1 MAGYLNLLANSIDN
15 FTHGLSVGGAFL
27 VSTRLGITTTLA
39 ILCHEIPHEFSDFG
53 IILNAGFSR
62 YKAAALQLITAGGGL
77 LGALFALMCSGSA
90 NSIGKLLPEVSNIFI
105 AKGHIEWQLP
115 KVQHCSIY
123 CTDILKDSYFY

>member
-90 NSIGKLLPEVSNIFI
+90 NSIGKLVAEDSFI
-105 AKGHIEWQLP
+105 ASVTLS
-115 KVQHCSIY
+115 KVQHCYIY
-123 CTDILKDSYFY
+123 CTGILTVIFIEL

>member
-62 YKAAALQLITAGGGL
+62 YKAAALQLITAAGGF
-77 LGALFALMCSGSA
+77 LGALFALICSGSA
-90 NSIGKLLPEVSNIFI
+90 NSIGKLVVCAIITF
-105 AKGHIEWQLP
+105 
-115 KVQHCSIY
+115 KVQHCFIY